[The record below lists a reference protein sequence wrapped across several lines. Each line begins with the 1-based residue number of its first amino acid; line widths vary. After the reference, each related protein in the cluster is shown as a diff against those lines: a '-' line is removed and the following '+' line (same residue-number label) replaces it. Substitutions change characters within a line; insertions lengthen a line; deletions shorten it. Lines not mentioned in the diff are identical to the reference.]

1 MAKPLKVHVFGRKI
15 WPVAF
20 QGCSICCQNL
30 SPDDS
35 PARKKELVLKIG
47 RAGCETGRESFLFSI
62 LLLERFSSEQQIKFR
77 GSFPAL
83 TSFGGLGGVRF
94 MVGLDLKDLFQPIC
108 LDNSLKVLHLLVV
121 FRTSVWAVLWVTEIW
136 KARTQQLCQ
145 YQYCVFPLFTEGL
158 IWTVTILWISRWVF
172 HLLCELWIHYID

>member
-1 MAKPLKVHVFGRKI
+1 MAKPLKVQVFGRKI

-77 GSFPAL
+77 GSFPTL

-94 MVGLDLKDLFQPIC
+94 MVGLDLKGIFQSLAEIFTLNRSHPWWGILSLWSLQFRRVF
-108 LDNSLKVLHLLVV
+108 LDINKSMNN
-121 FRTSVWAVLWVTEIW
+121 FC
-136 KARTQQLCQ
+136 CQ
-145 YQYCVFPLFTEGL
+145 VKDC
-158 IWTVTILWISRWVF
+158 
-172 HLLCELWIHYID
+172 